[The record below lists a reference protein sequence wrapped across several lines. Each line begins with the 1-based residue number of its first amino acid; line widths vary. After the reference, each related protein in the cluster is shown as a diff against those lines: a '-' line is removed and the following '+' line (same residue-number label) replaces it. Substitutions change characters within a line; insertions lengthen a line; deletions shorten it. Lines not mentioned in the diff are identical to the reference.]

1 MWLVWLALLPMLWLL
16 SSLFTRSRVGTLPLL
31 RTDLSIWSY
40 YVLWSHYD
48 RIKATLYYGHYD
60 HLMVPRVEL
69 GWSFSREPST
79 SLSRSRFSMLEPLGR
94 PWK

>member
-31 RTDLSIWSY
+31 RTDLAIWSHDGLIM
-40 YVLWSHYD
+40 VILWSLWSYD
-48 RIKATLYYGHYD
+48 S

>member
-1 MWLVWLALLPMLWLL
+1 MLSTCPELVWLVWLALLPMLWLL

-31 RTDLSIWSY
+31 RTDLTI
-40 YVLWSHYD
+40 WSHYGT
-48 RIKATLYYGHYD
+48 ITVTIYG